1 MTLTP
6 ILTVLF
12 QCCTRKVYFSLL
24 FLVISTFALLMYF
37 SILKWKNSRKR
48 SLLMVILQHL
58 LIVVSNHF
66 LIKCITLEI
75 KVIYVCLP
83 FTGHHGLQIRSQLQ
97 KFLSSAYPHISL
109 RVVFRPSFRLSNF
122 FPFKDNIPCEP
133 RSHVVYLYK
142 CQCCGALYVGQ
153 TRRHIH
159 TRISEHMGDSPLT
172 GKKRSVSTMSGIL
185 AHIHPTK
192 HQISPSDFKILSTA
206 TSSDA
211 KSPGFTGSL
220 PVWNLT
226 SRSPGERTKSPGIHV
241 GPIVLSVINSENP
254 KKYKRY
260 KQLVLKSSKCI
271 NLYRS
276 KTPFRKSRSSNINSG
291 S

>member
-1 MTLTP
+1 MSRSFDLTVLSLPRFIINLLPPDCLP

-37 SILKWKNSRKR
+37 SILKWKNSGKR

-75 KVIYVCLP
+75 KFILALKRLYIFV
-83 FTGHHGLQIRSQLQ
+83 
-97 KFLSSAYPHISL
+97 FLSLVIMVCKFDHN
-109 RVVFRPSFRLSNF
+109 FRNFFLLLIHKFPSFRLSNF
-122 FPFKDNIPCEP
+122 FPFKDKIPCEL

-159 TRISEHMGDSPLT
+159 TRISEHMGVSPLT

-185 AHIHPTK
+185 AHIHTTK

-206 TSSDA
+206 TSEADLLIRE
-211 KSPGFTGSL
+211 SL
-220 PVWNLT
+220 FISKLN
-226 SRSPGERTKSPGIHV
+226 
-241 GPIVLSVINSENP
+241 PILNANIIG
-254 KKYKRY
+254 
-260 KQLVLKSSKCI
+260 QLL
-271 NLYRS
+271 
-276 KTPFRKSRSSNINSG
+276 
-291 S
+291 